1 MSDGTIDGGGAVPQG
16 RTPADIEADIISRRR
31 ELAAT
36 LDEIAVR
43 VHPRTIAGDAKAKAA
58 AAVDRTAGRAYVAA
72 NRAVADVRSKFVD
85 EKGSPR
91 LERVVPV
98 AVVAVVVVGGLF
110 ALSARRRS
118 R

>member
-1 MSDGTIDGGGAVPQG
+1 MSDGGSAVSEA
-16 RTPADIEADIISRRR
+16 RTPADIEADILNRRR

-72 NRAVADVRSKFVD
+72 HRAVADVRAQFVD
-85 EKGSPR
+85 EKGSAR

-98 AVVAVVVVGGLF
+98 AVVAVALVGGLF
-110 ALSARRRS
+110 ALSARRR
-118 R
+118 RG